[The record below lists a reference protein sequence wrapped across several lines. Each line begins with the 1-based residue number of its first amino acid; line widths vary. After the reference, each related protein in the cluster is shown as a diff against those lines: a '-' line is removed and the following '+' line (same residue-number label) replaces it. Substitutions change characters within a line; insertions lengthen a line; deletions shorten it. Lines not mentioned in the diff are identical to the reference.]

1 MKIVVMGTGG
11 VGGYFGARLSKAGN
25 DVGFIARGAHL
36 KAIKEK
42 GLKVLS
48 ELGEININS
57 LIASDNP
64 SDFEIPEIILFCVKT
79 YDMEVSTNLIKPIV
93 GSGTVVIPLLNGIS
107 HFEIMKNILGE
118 DKVIGGIASISALI
132 EEPGV
137 IRHNSTMQML
147 KFAEFD
153 KTITSRIKN
162 FQNTCNKAGI
172 NNSIPENIEI
182 DLWQKF
188 ILICTLAGANCL
200 TRLPLGLCRKNSA
213 TLNLMKEIATEVI
226 TIAHAENVPL
236 PSNQL
241 EIIMDQLYKLPDGM
255 KASTLPALE
264 NGEKLEISALHGTIL
279 KFGEKNNI
287 DTPMNR
293 AVFAALSPHE
303 NGKYS

>member
-42 GLKVLS
+42 GLKILS

-93 GSGTVVIPLLNGIS
+93 GSDTVVIPLLNGIS
-107 HFEIMKNILGE
+107 HFEIMKKILGE
-118 DKVIGGIASISALI
+118 DKVIGGIAAISALI

-147 KFAEFD
+147 KFGEFD
-153 KTITSRIKN
+153 KTISSRIKN
-162 FQNTCNKAGI
+162 FQNACEKAGI

-200 TRLPLGLCRKNSA
+200 TRLSLGLCRKNSA

-303 NGKYS
+303 NGKNS

>member
-36 KAIKEK
+36 TAIKEK

-93 GSGTVVIPLLNGIS
+93 GSDTVVIPLLNGIS
-107 HFEIMKNILGE
+107 HFEIMKKILGE
-118 DKVIGGIASISALI
+118 DKVIGGIAAISALI

-147 KFAEFD
+147 KFGEFD
-153 KTITSRIKN
+153 KTISSRIKN
-162 FQNTCNKAGI
+162 FQNACEKAGI

-200 TRLPLGLCRKNSA
+200 TRLSLGLCRKNSA

-303 NGKYS
+303 NGKNS